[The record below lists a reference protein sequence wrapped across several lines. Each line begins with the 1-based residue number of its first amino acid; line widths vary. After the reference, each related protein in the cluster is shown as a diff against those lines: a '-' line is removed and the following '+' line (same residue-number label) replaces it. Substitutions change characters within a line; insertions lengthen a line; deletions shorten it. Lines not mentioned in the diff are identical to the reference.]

1 MSGAKFG
8 WTEELATG
16 IDIIDD
22 QHKEL
27 INRIIAIMDAAESSR
42 AGTIAE
48 TLKYLSHYVIDHF
61 SLEEKHMIDTDY
73 PAFEEHR
80 DEHSYYVKLIS
91 ALRREPVITPEFLHT
106 TETELAQWLLDHIL
120 STDLKMALYIKQL
133 GK

>member
-1 MSGAKFG
+1 MSGTKFG

-27 INRIIAIMDAAESSR
+27 INRIIAIMDSAEATSVS
-42 AGTIAE
+42 TIAE

-61 SLEEKHMIDTDY
+61 SLEEKHMIDTGY

-91 ALRREPVITPEFLHT
+91 ALRREPVITPELVQRM
-106 TETELAQWLLDHIL
+106 ETELAKWLLDHIL
-120 STDLKMALYIKQL
+120 STDLKMALYIKQF